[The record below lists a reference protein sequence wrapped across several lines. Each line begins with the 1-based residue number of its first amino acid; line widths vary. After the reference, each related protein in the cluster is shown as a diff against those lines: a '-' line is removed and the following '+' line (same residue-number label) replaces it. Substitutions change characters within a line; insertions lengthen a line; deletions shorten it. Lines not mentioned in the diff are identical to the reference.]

1 VETEFSESIEHL
13 SVIFVIDLVINPKA
27 MKNLINIVLIV
38 FILVLSNSCNKG
50 NDVTPVSVRDG
61 FVGTY
66 SGTLTYMVTSN
77 GEIIDYHETP
87 ETKIIEKGFSENDLI
102 IGKGTDFELNAT
114 IDGTK
119 FIIPGQ
125 IKHLTTGAGGL
136 EFNISILGQGILG
149 KNNELTISISGTE
162 EFDKSFYKW
171 TIIDRLKKD

>member
-1 VETEFSESIEHL
+1 
-13 SVIFVIDLVINPKA
+13 

-50 NDVTPVSVRDG
+50 NNEDPVSVRDG
-61 FVGTY
+61 FVGAY
-66 SGTLTYMVTSN
+66 SGTLIYMVTSN

-87 ETKIIEKGFSENDLI
+87 ETKIIEKGFSDNDLI

-114 IDGTK
+114 IDGAK

-125 IKHLTTGAGGL
+125 IKHLTTGTGGL

-149 KNNELTISISGTE
+149 TNNELTISISGTE
-162 EFDKSFYKW
+162 EFEKSFYKW